1 MLTVMMVLSQL
12 ALAPEISNVLAAD
25 AASLDVFTQKQPFS
39 GKGPNMPSDAFGPQ
53 DVVLLYGQVSAND
66 SAVDKILVAFDIWTP
81 NGANFTLSAFT
92 NTSGIAT
99 VNFTIATPP
108 INITQ
113 TDVFGL
119 WKVYGSALYV
129 GQTLTDTL
137 TFQVDWIVKLLSV
150 KTIDSNLTQL
160 SSFGDGGEVGLEI
173 TLRSIAMIL
182 TNATISIVLK
192 DELGFTANFSQVKDF
207 AVQPNNKT
215 LYIFNR
221 ASLPKSTHIG
231 NATVF
236 VSALTAPVVGG
247 GVPFCPDVQA
257 SFQVTPQNPLSIDLH
272 DVAVVTVMPSA
283 NPVAPHQ
290 TVELTTMV
298 RNEGT
303 DAETFTVSTY
313 FEDVLLGTAQATA
326 LMPYAV
332 MYFSYSINPSAITVG
347 NHTFGATIPPL
358 PNEADL
364 TDNTYNDILMVE
376 MTQPEAGHDIAILS
390 VTTSTNSVFVGDTV
404 GINVVL
410 LNKGNFSETFD
421 LDVHFNNSLVGAQ
434 HIVNLASLAQ
444 IVASFSWNTSKV
456 NPGIYQ
462 ISASAPLSEDINP
475 SDNTLIDGLV
485 EVKASQQVHD
495 VAVSNVAPSPT
506 VVNVGQ
512 TVLINVTVRNKGMVN
527 ESFHV
532 RVYYDDGLVG
542 DKVVT
547 DLMPSTDFLLIF
559 EWNTTGVAPNTYVI
573 SAVAGPVPGEIQIV
587 DNTLVDGTV
596 TIRSPLPVLPN
607 ELLFFFIVVVIAGI
621 AGIILLFLILALDR
635 IRRRRPRPAYTVIA
649 RPHL

>member
-1 MLTVMMVLSQL
+1 VLTVMMVLSQL

-456 NPGIYQ
+456 NPGTYQ